1 MRRPQLGLWLEKRLL
16 RDEDQRLAA
25 LSSAYTAA
33 NNRNGSHRHSNQQTQ
48 QGVTGI
54 VLANGGATL
63 QDGGGTGRQLAEG
76 GEGAGVTS
84 EIGNGTAG
92 TGAAGGGAGGGDEDS
107 DAPPLGGGPA
117 GMVLRAAYAELIH
130 REPAKANAQRL
141 PARLWATHCAEVR
154 ACVRTSE

>member
-84 EIGNGTAG
+84 EIGTGTAG
-92 TGAAGGGAGGGDEDS
+92 TGAALAAARLCLS
-107 DAPPLGGGPA
+107 PPDAPLP
-117 GMVLRAAYAELIH
+117 H
-130 REPAKANAQRL
+130 RPIFY
-141 PARLWATHCAEVR
+141 WVR
-154 ACVRTSE
+154 K